1 MKIKDILA
9 EGRPTLSFEV
19 FPPKTADAYESVE
32 KAASKIAQL
41 KPDFMSVTYGAG
53 GGTSDYTV
61 KIASTIKEE
70 YGVTPLA
77 HLTCVSSTREKV
89 HHVLEELKAHK
100 IENVLAL
107 RGDMR
112 SRKPEI
118 SASVQP
124 AIRKDIRNLLISLWI
139 WTI

>member
-53 GGTSDYTV
+53 CTNTEIPCFFNLTDQLRSIVINFRCFSVLWD
-61 KIASTIKEE
+61 I
-70 YGVTPLA
+70 TPQ
-77 HLTCVSSTREKV
+77 C
-89 HHVLEELKAHK
+89 
-100 IENVLAL
+100 
-107 RGDMR
+107 
-112 SRKPEI
+112 
-118 SASVQP
+118 Q
-124 AIRKDIRNLLISLWI
+124 DIFDLMCL
-139 WTI
+139 

>member
-1 MKIKDILA
+1 MCSGNMFLKRIPRIHLKICFMKERIYIMKIKDILA

-61 KIASTIKEE
+61 
-70 YGVTPLA
+70 
-77 HLTCVSSTREKV
+77 
-89 HHVLEELKAHK
+89 
-100 IENVLAL
+100 N
-107 RGDMR
+107 
-112 SRKPEI
+112 
-118 SASVQP
+118 SV
-124 AIRKDIRNLLISLWI
+124 WF
-139 WTI
+139 

>member
-70 YGVTPLA
+70 YGVT
-77 HLTCVSSTREKV
+77 STSCIGGIK
-89 HHVLEELKAHK
+89 
-100 IENVLAL
+100 
-107 RGDMR
+107 G
-112 SRKPEI
+112 
-118 SASVQP
+118 
-124 AIRKDIRNLLISLWI
+124 
-139 WTI
+139 T